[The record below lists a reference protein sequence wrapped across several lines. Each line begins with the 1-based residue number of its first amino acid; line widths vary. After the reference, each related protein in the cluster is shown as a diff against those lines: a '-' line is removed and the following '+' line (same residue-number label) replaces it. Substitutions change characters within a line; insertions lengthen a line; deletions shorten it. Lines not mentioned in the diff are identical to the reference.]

1 MSRALRFVMALWMAT
16 AFAAE
21 PDGLRVARLVVAEGN
36 HARDDARVPSL
47 VPDARLV
54 RAAQAFADYLARHD
68 RFDHDAD
75 GRTPMQRA
83 TAEGYPACRVAEN
96 IAYEYRSRGFESE
109 ALSKVLVRDWMES
122 RRPSP
127 QPARRAAARHR
138 RRHRA
143 EQRHEAL
150 VCGAAVRGE
159 EVQLN
164 GYLVPHIST
173 LMIALPMPVSAAPEM
188 SPAQID
194 S

>member
-122 RRPSP
+122 RG
-127 QPARRAAARHR
+127 HR
-138 RRHRA
+138 RNLLDARLADTGVGIAQSESTKRWYA
-143 EQRHEAL
+143 
-150 VCGAAVRGE
+150 
-159 EVQLN
+159 VQLFGARKCN
-164 GYLVPHIST
+164 
-173 LMIALPMPVSAAPEM
+173 
-188 SPAQID
+188 
-194 S
+194 